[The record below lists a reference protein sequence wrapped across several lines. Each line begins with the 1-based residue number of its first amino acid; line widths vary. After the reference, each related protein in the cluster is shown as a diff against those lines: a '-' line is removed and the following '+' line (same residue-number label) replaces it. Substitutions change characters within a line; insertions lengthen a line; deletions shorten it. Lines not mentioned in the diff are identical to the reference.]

1 MNNLGNNISRL
12 RKQAGYSQEDLAT
25 RINVTRQ
32 AVSKWENGEAV
43 PDLPNLIE
51 LSNIFKT
58 KIDDLVNNEIE
69 SRQPNIY
76 PYSLFARTKREWKI
90 LMIVFSLIFIAGLI
104 FFLYRS
110 GIIG

>member
-12 RKQAGYSQEDLAT
+12 RKQAGYSQEDLAAK
-25 RINVTRQ
+25 INVTRQ
-32 AVSKWENGEAV
+32 AVSKWENDEAV

-69 SRQPNIY
+69 SQKPNTY

-90 LMIVFSLIFIAGLI
+90 LMIVFSVIFIAGLF